1 VSRKSHLTSHFTF
14 QTDEQ
19 ASDSS
24 ERQVTEPEDQ
34 GVDFQE
40 AERRYAEI
48 KRRHDAGS
56 LTNEEF
62 DEQLKQLMV
71 QDQEGL
77 WWVKSRATGDWYK
90 HDGTAW
96 IKDTPPGYE
105 PLQAA
110 SQVTSPPRG
119 GQSTTPARD
128 PTSPRT
134 IRLWWFVPVAL
145 IGSVIIVVA
154 IARNTGGNSDHAGG
168 GGSATPTP
176 TSSDLPFSAH
186 FSHTSSAWDQQRGKN
201 GGSYNDEGGYRIYSP
216 ASASFAVVPRLEGGP
231 YQDVAVEV
239 DAKVLNNQ
247 ADHTSFG
254 VVCRKQDGGDY
265 YGLLVFGNGDVK
277 IVKWRKRDGIFRT
290 IAGKD
295 RSEVIGGN
303 VVSPHIQGDCVG
315 NTLILYVDDQ
325 KVIEV
330 EDSAFRSGDVG
341 LLVGSGDPTVGAD
354 ILFDNFTVKKP

>member
-1 VSRKSHLTSHFTF
+1 M
-14 QTDEQ
+14 
-19 ASDSS
+19 
-24 ERQVTEPEDQ
+24 TEPEDQ

-48 KRRHDAGS
+48 KQRHEAGT

-77 WWVKSRATGDWYK
+77 WWVKSRGTGDWYK

-119 GQSTTPARD
+119 GQSTTPARV

-154 IARNTGGNSDHAGG
+154 IARNTGGDSEHAGG

-176 TSSDLPFSAH
+176 TSSDLPFKDDFTSA
-186 FSHTSSAWDQQRGKN
+186 SRAWDQEVREVW
-201 GGSYNDEGGYRIYSP
+201 GSYYEEGGFRIYAQAP
-216 ASASFAVVPRLEGGP
+216 ASVAVIPRLEGDP

-247 ADHTSFG
+247 ADGTSFG
-254 VVCRKQDGGDY
+254 VVCRHQDGKQRRY
-265 YGLLVFGNGDVK
+265 YGLAVFGNGVVS
-277 IVKWRKRDGIFRT
+277 ILKWRSRDGDFKP
-290 IAGKD
+290 IASKD
-295 RSEVIGGN
+295 RSEVIGEN
-303 VVSPHIQGDCVG
+303 VVSPHIEGDCVG
-315 NTLILYVDDQ
+315 NTLTLYVDDQ
-325 KVIEV
+325 KVIEA
-330 EDSAFRSGDVG
+330 EDSEFESGDVG
-341 LLVGSGDPTVGAD
+341 LLVGSGD
-354 ILFDNFTVKKP
+354 IRFDNFTVKKP